1 MIIAKDTKEG
11 QECSYCGHD
20 RSPTGASRCEICRN
34 PLQLL
39 EKKKPSKKRR
49 PSPYQILATV
59 SLGAFIVG
67 GGLIV
72 GLVRQN
78 LKEEQTKSHISTAS
92 DINLYSSLAE
102 VPNVPTGTFYYGG
115 ALCFAAMQRDGMN
128 RAIENAHPGF
138 ELQYREPQEGNPGC
152 STGIQMLIG
161 KQLSFA
167 QNGRSL
173 QKEEN
178 NAASE
183 LGFKLE
189 SVPVA
194 IDGIVFYTHPDI
206 SIKFLTIEQLQGIY
220 SGTITNWKEVGGP
233 DLPIVPISQ
242 DPQTNSTLK
251 LLMGLGEAT
260 VGENV
265 EVIRDYTTAMQKV
278 STTKGAIS
286 YASAAIARGQETIKF
301 VALAKDSDSP
311 PVFALTPAGEV
322 NLPAFKGGA
331 YPLTRRLFVVIRRDG
346 TLDEKA
352 GVAYANLLLSIEGQ
366 KIIRDAGF
374 VPLRSID

>member
-1 MIIAKDTKEG
+1 MVITREKQ
-11 QECSYCGHD
+11 QEIKCSHCSHD
-20 RSPTGASRCEICRN
+20 KSPAGASRCEICGH
-34 PLQLL
+34 PLTKQASASSIPRI
-39 EKKKPSKKRR
+39 PSVYR
-49 PSPYQILATV
+49 ILVAV
-59 SLGAFIVG
+59 SLGAFVAG
-67 GGLIV
+67 GGLV
-72 GLVRQN
+72 AGLILQPSSDSPA
-78 LKEEQTKSHISTAS
+78 KSVISTSS

-138 ELQYREPQEGNPGC
+138 ELQYREPQEGKPGC

-206 SIKFLTIEQLQGIY
+206 SIKFLTIEQLQRIY

-242 DPQTNSTLK
+242 DPQSNSTLK
-251 LLMGLGEAT
+251 LLMRTESTPA

-265 EVIRDYTTAMQKV
+265 QVVRDYTMAMREV
-278 STTKGAIS
+278 GTTKGAIS
-286 YASAAIARGQETIKF
+286 YASAAIARGQKSIKF

-322 NLPAFKGGA
+322 NLPAFKGSA

-346 TLDEKA
+346 TFDEKA

>member
-1 MIIAKDTKEG
+1 MIITSEKQ
-11 QECSYCGHD
+11 QEIKCSHCTHD
-20 RSPTGASRCEICRN
+20 KSPAGASLCEICGH
-34 PLQLL
+34 PLTKQASA
-39 EKKKPSKKRR
+39 PSISRIPNLYR
-49 PSPYQILATV
+49 ILV
-59 SLGAFIVG
+59 VISLGAFVAG
-67 GGLIV
+67 GGLV
-72 GLVRQN
+72 TGLILQR
-78 LKEEQTKSHISTAS
+78 TSDSPAKSVISTAS

-115 ALCFAAMQRDGMN
+115 ALCFAAMQRNGMN
-128 RAIENAHPGF
+128 RAIEKAHPGF
-138 ELQYREPQEGNPGC
+138 ELQYREPQEGKPGC

-242 DPQTNSTLK
+242 DPQSNSTLK
-251 LLMGLGEAT
+251 LFMESEST

-265 EVIRDYTTAMQKV
+265 EIARDYTTAMREV
-278 STTKGAIS
+278 GSTSGAIS

-322 NLPAFKGGA
+322 NLPAFKGSA